1 MDEQQVTITEQVA
14 LTPAELTDIL
24 RLKAVCDEADGLD
37 IKLGYGA
44 PEPDTAPYPVAFLA
58 HAGDTLVGYCSLEGD
73 ASVAELSVMV
83 HPDWRR
89 QWVAARLFEEARAS
103 FKQAGGERLIAV
115 CEDDSVGG
123 RAFLRML
130 AAQLAFAEHR
140 MLFHGE
146 RAPTQEP
153 HGAALTVARA
163 RADEIPALAVALA
176 HAFNADPDRMR
187 PDLEQAMNQ
196 PTEQVYIAR
205 LNGAIIG
212 GFRLSDL
219 QDATGIYAFGVDPA
233 YQRRGLGRQMLAR
246 ACALAPAGQRITLEV
261 DTDNVAAI
269 ALYRSAGFTITT
281 TYGYYI
287 FSPTLLA
294 TGLNVRAIRPNAGQP
309 G

>member
-1 MDEQQVTITEQVA
+1 MDEQQVMITERVV
-14 LTPAELTDIL
+14 LTPAELADVL

-37 IKLGYGA
+37 IKLGYGS
-44 PEPDTAPYPVAFLA
+44 PEPESAPYPVAFLA
-58 HAGDTLVGYCSLEGD
+58 HAGNELVGYCSLEGD
-73 ASVAELSVMV
+73 ASVAELSVMI

-89 QWVAARLFEEARAS
+89 QLVAARLFEAARAR

-140 MLFHGE
+140 MLFQGTQSP
-146 RAPTQEP
+146 APAPQA
-153 HGAALTVARA
+153 AALTVERA
-163 RADEIPALAVALA
+163 RPEEIPALAVALA
-176 HAFNADPDRMR
+176 HAFNADPERMR

-196 PTEQVYIAR
+196 ATEQVYIAR

-246 ACALAPAGQRITLEV
+246 ACALAPDGRRITLEV

-294 TGLNVRAIRPNAGQP
+294 TGLNVSAIRPDGVQRT
-309 G
+309 

>member
-1 MDEQQVTITEQVA
+1 MDEQQVTITERVA
-14 LTPAELTDIL
+14 LTPAELADAL

-37 IKLGYGA
+37 IKLGYGT
-44 PEPDTAPYPVAFLA
+44 PDPDRVHYPGAFLA
-58 HAGDTLVGYCSLEGD
+58 HAGDTLIGYCSLEGD

-83 HPDWRR
+83 HPEWRR
-89 QWVAARLFEEARAS
+89 RLVAARLFEAARAS

-123 RAFLRML
+123 RAFLRVL
-130 AAQLAFAEHR
+130 AAQLAFSEHR
-140 MLFHGE
+140 MLFQGAQASAV
-146 RAPTQEP
+146 APQP
-153 HGAALTVARA
+153 AALTVERA
-163 RADEIPALAVALA
+163 QPEEIPALAVALS
-176 HAFNADPDRMR
+176 HAFNADPERMR
-187 PDLEQAMNQ
+187 PDLEQAAQ
-196 PTEQVYIAR
+196 LATEQVYVAR
-205 LNGAIIG
+205 LDGAIIG

-219 QDATGIYAFGVDPA
+219 QDATGIYGFGVDPA

-246 ACALAPAGQRITLEV
+246 ACALAPTGQRITLEV

-294 TGLNVRAIRPNAGQP
+294 TGLNVSAIRPDSGQRT
-309 G
+309 